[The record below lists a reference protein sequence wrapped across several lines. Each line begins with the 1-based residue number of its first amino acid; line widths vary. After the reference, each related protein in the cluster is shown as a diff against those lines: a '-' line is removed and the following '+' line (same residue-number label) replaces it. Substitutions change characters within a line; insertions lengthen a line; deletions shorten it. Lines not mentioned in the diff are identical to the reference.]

1 MTLHALRLEVG
12 DPDFFR
18 ILRRMGDDPRRRQRD
33 DAEFIRLAER
43 ISREELDPLFDAW
56 LTSGK
61 PDVGTALRQS
71 AATRLSI
78 NDAPAAV
85 RSLAERLHDHRG
97 MPFVDVKAR

>member
-1 MTLHALRLEVG
+1 MTT
-12 DPDFFR
+12 DFFR
-18 ILRRMGDDPRRRQRD
+18 ILRQWASTRAGGNVTTAQ
-33 DAEFIRLAER
+33 FIRLAER
-43 ISREELDPLFDAW
+43 ISGEELDPLFDAW

-78 NDAPAAV
+78 NNAPAAV